1 MSWLTKTIR
10 KHVPSTRNKS
20 YDIKTGISNFTN
32 TVTGV
37 FDKKH
42 RENFDQATDIFSSGV
57 TKLGNNIF
65 AQEGDSLFAGGSRF
79 LSSVRDLGPDGYE
92 RNKDI
97 FKGQPN
103 LPIPNIPQPG
113 TGAIDYLNART
124 KQLGYVQDKLEML
137 NAYGNEGIMEGGRF
151 AGDVVER
158 LKGNPA
164 LLLAGPF
171 APLIAGY
178 QTAAKNYMNKGK
190 GDGEVTAEATSDPA
204 SKIVKGSGSLLG
216 KSAKF
221 VTNKSGKNR
230 GRSSLKIGRGGT
242 GGGQGADHF
251 KSYRSGRRSGS

>member
-32 TVTGV
+32 TVVGV

-92 RNKDI
+92 RNKSI
-97 FKGQPN
+97 FKG
-103 LPIPNIPQPG
+103 IPNIPMPG

-124 KQLGYVQDKLEML
+124 KQLGYVQDKLEMF
-137 NAYGNEGIMEGGRF
+137 NSWGNDIIR
-151 AGDVVER
+151 
-158 LKGNPA
+158 KG
-164 LLLAGPF
+164 
-171 APLIAGY
+171 
-178 QTAAKNYMNKGK
+178 
-190 GDGEVTAEATSDPA
+190 GEVLAHPLGNHPNYHRGDSTAGATSDPA

-221 VTNKSGKNR
+221 TTNKSGKNR
-230 GRSSLKIGRGGT
+230 GRSSLKIGRSGT

-251 KSYRSGRRSGS
+251 KSFKSGRYSN

>member
-20 YDIKTGISNFTN
+20 YDIQTGISNFTN
-32 TVTGV
+32 TVAGV

-65 AQEGDSLFAGGSRF
+65 AQDDGSVFGGASKMLSSIRDMRHHNAFGFAGKAA
-79 LSSVRDLGPDGYE
+79 DYMIPA
-92 RNKDI
+92 KHQDI

-103 LPIPNIPQPG
+103 LSIPNIPMPG

-124 KQLGYVQDKLEML
+124 KQLGYVQDKLEMF
-137 NAYGNEGIMEGGRF
+137 NSWGNDIIR
-151 AGDVVER
+151 
-158 LKGNPA
+158 KG
-164 LLLAGPF
+164 
-171 APLIAGY
+171 
-178 QTAAKNYMNKGK
+178 
-190 GDGEVTAEATSDPA
+190 GEVLAHPLGNHPNYHRGGSSTAGATSDPA

-242 GGGQGADHF
+242 GGGEGGDHF
-251 KSYRSGRRSGS
+251 KSYKSGRRSEGLYI